1 MYRVLK
7 SISAKQISCVC
18 TTFLIMLCAVEYVS
32 AGQSIAVIPWH
43 TGNDSL
49 DVIADECAKKTEAVV
64 REFGVFEPCGAS
76 QIRTIRESLMKNNPG
91 EISANRIKDISDYDR
106 TVIIVVSREGIKTS
120 AAIHL
125 VKKNEEYVQ
134 KMFVKTK
141 IQSII
146 PNLVVR
152 EIIRMHENSKIEVT
166 VKKVQKNGTVVIDA
180 GDFNHIVSGDIL
192 SADGVGTI
200 TILSAGRFESV
211 GSSDASLAEG
221 QKLEI
226 SSNAD
231 TRTIKDINE
240 REIHQGIVRT
250 YGAEYTIQKGV
261 PDPEKRFFEG
271 ALIVSMGG
279 SVVLSSYGSFL
290 STYYMGFKNPEP
302 AYSGMLVSASLEFG
316 ALLYT
321 PFSTDKSK
329 WKSYLPVESSK
340 KTNRDLRLQKYL
352 WSTLPATFAV
362 TYCDQLSYQYE
373 LRRVLP
379 PLFDHPDCSAG
390 ILSVLIPG
398 GGLFYKGYRLAGWSF
413 YCSELALGGYAVAE
427 LGSRK
432 SKQALIALGAV
443 KVIEVV
449 TAVLISNSYTFYR
462 DESNPVP
469 SPALSFN
476 IFPDEKRRLVYTA
489 GMTVPF

>member
-1 MYRVLK
+1 
-7 SISAKQISCVC
+7 
-18 TTFLIMLCAVEYVS
+18 ML
-32 AGQSIAVIPWH
+32 
-43 TGNDSL
+43 
-49 DVIADECAKKTEAVV
+49 
-64 REFGVFEPCGAS
+64 
-76 QIRTIRESLMKNNPG
+76 
-91 EISANRIKDISDYDR
+91 
-106 TVIIVVSREGIKTS
+106 
-120 AAIHL
+120 
-125 VKKNEEYVQ
+125 
-134 KMFVKTK
+134 VKTK

-152 EIIRMHENSKIEVT
+152 EIVRMHEKSKIEVT
-166 VKKVQKNGTVVIDA
+166 VKKVQQNGTFIIDA
-180 GDFNHIVSGDIL
+180 GDFNHIESGDIL

-200 TILSAGRFESV
+200 TILSTGRFESV
-211 GSSDASLAEG
+211 GSSDAILAEG

-226 SSNAD
+226 SSKTD
-231 TRTIKDINE
+231 TRTINDNNE
-240 REIHQGIVRT
+240 REIHLGIVRT

-271 ALIVSMGG
+271 TLIVSMGG

-290 STYYMGFKNPEP
+290 STYYMGFKDPEP

-329 WKSYLPVESSK
+329 WKSYLPIESSK
-340 KTNRDLRLQKYL
+340 KTHRDLRLQKYL
-352 WSTLPATFAV
+352 WGTLPATFAV

-379 PLFDHPDCSAG
+379 PLFDHPDRSAG

-398 GGLFYKGYRLAGWSF
+398 GGLFYKGYRLAGWGF
-413 YCSELALGGYAVAE
+413 YCSELALGGYVAAE

-432 SKQALIALGAV
+432 SKQALVALGAV

-449 TAVLISNSYTFYR
+449 TAVLISNSYSFYR

-469 SPALSFN
+469 VPALSFT
-476 IFPDEKRRLVYTA
+476 ILPDENRRLVYTA
-489 GMTVPF
+489 GITVPF